1 MYLHY
6 IKITINYLPYKKKK
20 KRQLVYG
27 EKKEKTPPILSQR
40 NQLVAG
46 PASTV
51 KNSTCIPCDG

>member
-1 MYLHY
+1 ME
-6 IKITINYLPYKKKK
+6 K
-20 KRQLVYG
+20 
-27 EKKEKTPPILSQR
+27 KKEKTPPILSQR